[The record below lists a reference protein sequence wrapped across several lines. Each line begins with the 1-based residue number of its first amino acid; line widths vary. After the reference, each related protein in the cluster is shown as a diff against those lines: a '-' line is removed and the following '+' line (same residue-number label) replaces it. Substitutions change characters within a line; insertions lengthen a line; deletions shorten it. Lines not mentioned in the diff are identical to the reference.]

1 MFILRLLK
9 LYEISQPEE
18 SCEVSLKPSLVEIAF
33 DFHDHEPNFLFKLT
47 SSIYSRKKH
56 FGWINNRD
64 SALNAY
70 DEGTEDLWLNSS
82 HYIGKRTDKN
92 YRTAVYNKFDFT
104 RLEFRLEHKG
114 LHYLKIG
121 CVEDL
126 FTKNWISDLLYEKR
140 IKFIKPNEE
149 AFERV
154 DSSYHYLAK
163 VSLKEFV
170 SKVPESQKDNL
181 LRDAFDKNDV
191 LRKVLEASA
200 IEFHDWVD
208 YQYQNTCLM
217 VITKEGLKV
226 EDDDYEDFFEDPNT
240 SERNRVSPAVDL
252 KSLFRLLPEETTVET
267 QEHESYVRFTL
278 RDNQSQILAHIIV
291 GELPE
296 RLVEYGDRYIIEKF
310 SDVLKKPQI
319 NI

>member
-1 MFILRLLK
+1 
-9 LYEISQPEE
+9 
-18 SCEVSLKPSLVEIAF
+18 
-33 DFHDHEPNFLFKLT
+33 
-47 SSIYSRKKH
+47 
-56 FGWINNRD
+56 
-64 SALNAY
+64 
-70 DEGTEDLWLNSS
+70 
-82 HYIGKRTDKN
+82 
-92 YRTAVYNKFDFT
+92 VYNKFDFS

-114 LHYLKIG
+114 LNDLKIG

-126 FTKNWISDLLYEKR
+126 FTKNWISDLLDEKK
-140 IKFIKPNEE
+140 IKFIKPNQE
-149 AFERV
+149 ALERV

-163 VSLKEFV
+163 VSLKGFV
-170 SKVPESQKDNL
+170 SKVPESKKDNL
-181 LRDAFDKNDV
+181 LRDCFDKNDE

-200 IEFHDWVD
+200 IEFHDWLD

-240 SERNRVSPAVDL
+240 SERNRVSPAVGL
-252 KSLFRLLPEETTVET
+252 KSLFRLLPDDTSVET

-278 RDNQSQILAHIIV
+278 RDNQSQILAHIII

-296 RLVEYGDRYIIEKF
+296 KLAESGDRYVIEKF
-310 SDVLKKPQI
+310 SDVFKKPQI